1 MNFEG
6 FDGGSSKDLL
16 AFGIY
21 GRDFNLDN
29 PNNGGN
35 LMKVSKFF
43 MILSAIVLILCKN
56 LV

>member
-35 LMKVSKFF
+35 MKVSKFF